1 METIEILSTVDRV
14 DWNEARKGVP
24 FIISALRL
32 TNCLLQKYKFLIINS
47 GKTSMT
53 SSTSC

>member
-1 METIEILSTVDRV
+1 METVEILSTVDRV

-32 TNCLLQKYKFLIINS
+32 IIFVAAKYKFLLINS